1 MNQSNIQNTHQPVIE
16 INNIQK
22 SYKDTKVLDDL
33 TIQIEAGQIIGLV
46 GRNGAGKT
54 TLIESIMGLREI
66 ETGDIQIWQKTLGDL
81 SQDQKEQI
89 GFVPQDSI
97 GFEWM
102 RVGQY
107 LDYFGKF
114 FAGWDKEYSKQLTQR
129 WQLNSK
135 SRIADLSGGQQ
146 QILQVIQA
154 LSIKPNLLILD
165 EPVAH
170 LDPNMRRQ
178 FLSALVEMTCELGTT
193 VLFSTH
199 IISDLER
206 VASHIALLNHGKIE
220 HFYAL
225 EDLKAHTAS
234 LLFEKEIPEARKF
247 DNLINWQSINNGNK
261 AVIAGP
267 NGPTVS
273 EIEKQ
278 LGISIQSQPLSLE
291 DWYLEVTN
299 ETNY

>member
-1 MNQSNIQNTHQPVIE
+1 MSNAVIKIE
-16 INNIQK
+16 HVSK
-22 SYKDTKVLDDL
+22 SYQNLKVLADL
-33 TIQIEAGQIIGLV
+33 DMQVQPGQIVGLV

-54 TLIESIMGLREI
+54 TLIESIMGLRELEEGKI
-66 ETGDIQIWQKTLGDL
+66 DIWQHPLGEL
-81 SQDQKEQI
+81 AQQQKEQI

-102 RVGQY
+102 RVKQY
-107 LDYFGKF
+107 LDYFGSF
-114 FAGWDKEYSKQLTQR
+114 FSHWDKVYSRTLTQR
-129 WQLNSK
+129 WQLDEN

-154 LSIKPNLLILD
+154 LSIRPQLLILD

-178 FLSALVEMTCELGTT
+178 FLSELVELTCELGTT

-206 VASHIALLNHGKIE
+206 VASHIALLNSGKIT
-220 HFYAL
+220 HFYEL
-225 EDLKAHTAS
+225 EELKAHAAS
-234 LLFEKEIPEARKF
+234 LLFESKVAEAQQF
-247 DNLINWQSINNGNK
+247 DHLINWQSINNGSK
-261 AVIAGP
+261 AILASPEGP
-267 NGPTVS
+267 SVS
-273 EIEKQ
+273 SIEQQ
-278 LGISIQSQPLSLE
+278 LGVSIKSHPLSLE

-299 ETNY
+299 ETSV

>member
-1 MNQSNIQNTHQPVIE
+1 MSAPVIQ
-16 INNIQK
+16 INKIRK
-22 SYKDTKVLDDL
+22 SYKNVLVLDEL
-33 TIQIEAGQIIGLV
+33 SANIEAGQIIGLV

-66 ETGDIQIWQKTLGDL
+66 ENGDIQVWGENLGEL

-102 RVGQY
+102 KVGHY
-107 LDYFGKF
+107 LEYFGGF
-114 FAGWDKEYSKQLTQR
+114 FAGWDSDYSKELTKR
-129 WQLNSK
+129 WKLDNK

-154 LSIKPNLLILD
+154 LSIKPKLLILD

-178 FLSALVEMTCELGTT
+178 FLAELVELACELGTT
-193 VLFSTH
+193 VIFSTH

-206 VASHIALLNHGKIE
+206 IASHIALLNHGKIT
-220 HFYAL
+220 HFYELEAL
-225 EDLKAHTAS
+225 KESAAS
-234 LLFEKEIPEARKF
+234 LLFEKEVVNPEQF
-247 DNLINWQSINNGNK
+247 TNLINWQTINQGNK
-261 AVIAGP
+261 AILASP
-267 NGPTVS
+267 S
-273 EIEKQ
+273 EISVDEMQQQ
-278 LGISIQSQPLSLE
+278 LGINIQAQPLSLE

-299 ETNY
+299 EINS